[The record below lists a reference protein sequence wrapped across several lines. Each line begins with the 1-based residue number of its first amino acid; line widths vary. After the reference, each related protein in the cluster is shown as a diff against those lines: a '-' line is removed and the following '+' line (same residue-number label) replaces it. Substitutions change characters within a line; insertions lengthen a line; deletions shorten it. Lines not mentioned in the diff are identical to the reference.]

1 MEQIKKSSAAE
12 LKIIRR
18 LFLSVYREF
27 SNINEY
33 YKGDLE
39 NLRTLLNG
47 IDEIKEH
54 PGTLDKIQ
62 QRQLQWFSM
71 NLNEAINRLDQ

>member
-1 MEQIKKSSAAE
+1 MEQIKNSTAE
-12 LKIIRR
+12 EIQKIRG
-18 LFLSVYREF
+18 LFLSVYLEF

-33 YKGDLE
+33 YKGDLD

-47 IDEIKEH
+47 IGEIKEH

-71 NLNEAINRLDQ
+71 NLNETINRLEQ